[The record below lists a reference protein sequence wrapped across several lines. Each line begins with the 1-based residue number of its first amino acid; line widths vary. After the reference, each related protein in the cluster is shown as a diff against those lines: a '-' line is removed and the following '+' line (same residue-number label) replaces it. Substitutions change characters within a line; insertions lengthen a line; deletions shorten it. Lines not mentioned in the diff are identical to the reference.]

1 MLSPNGPFDLG
12 ETSEQNSVSAQ
23 VQMNYSL
30 LMIREVAKDPEFGPQ
45 TRVYTPA
52 RTVAVSKRE
61 ALMPGFDRA
70 WEIAQDMG
78 YQPVLRTTGGRTVV
92 YNENSLVFDL
102 VVPEPRLRYQSS
114 FIFKEF
120 GLALVGTLR
129 SIAVDARLG
138 PVPGEFCPGTYS
150 VNARNKTKLIGTAQ
164 RASSGS
170 RLISGVLQ
178 LSEADEV
185 REVLSEVN
193 QALNFEWDPATVGA
207 LDQEIGSFDP
217 HLVKVFLSDQIRA
230 FGNQLF
236 RQEYS

>member
-1 MLSPNGPFDLG
+1 MRSENSPIDLE
-12 ETSEQNSVSAQ
+12 ETAEQKTLSAQ

-30 LMIREVAKDPEFGPQ
+30 LMIQEVAKDPEFGPQ
-45 TRVYTPA
+45 ARVYAPA
-52 RTVAVSKRE
+52 RTVAFSKRE

-70 WEIAQDMG
+70 WALAQDMG

-92 YNENSLVFDL
+92 YNENALVFDL
-102 VVPEPRLRYQSS
+102 VIPEPRLRYQSS

-129 SIAVDARLG
+129 SMAVDARLG
-138 PVPGEFCPGTYS
+138 PVPKEFCPGAYS

-164 RASSGS
+164 RAASGA

-178 LSEADEV
+178 LSGADEI

-193 QALNFEWDPATVGA
+193 QALNFDWDPATVGA

-217 HLVKVFLSDQIRA
+217 QLVKHFLGDQIRA

-236 RQEYS
+236 RQDYS